1 MKKKVFKNILKFSFF
16 VSFIILSIQSISSY
30 LRGEVNIE
38 NINEL
43 NEDLVFPSITICPR
57 PKEAIINLKTD
68 RLAADLN
75 ISIERTLTGQIFE
88 LIRRQEDPLS
98 FVANYTFSK
107 EEIFPRNSTKSW
119 LLWVET
125 CHKEIM
131 NIFCLDCQSMELLF
145 TLHPCMNCTVLQKI
159 STKSFILSL
168 HPFSQTFQHQLA
180 SEKSR
185 IILEHVLTCIQKR
198 RPLLIQVS
206 RVTNLF

>member
-88 LIRRQEDPLS
+88 LISLS
-98 FVANYTFSK
+98 K
-107 EEIFPRNSTKSW
+107 HCCNSFFQILQSSTI
-119 LLWVET
+119 LPFFET
-125 CHKEIM
+125 RK
-131 NIFCLDCQSMELLF
+131 Q
-145 TLHPCMNCTVLQKI
+145 
-159 STKSFILSL
+159 
-168 HPFSQTFQHQLA
+168 
-180 SEKSR
+180 
-185 IILEHVLTCIQKR
+185 
-198 RPLLIQVS
+198 
-206 RVTNLF
+206 